1 MKKERNPE
9 TSVSGDTL
17 EKRLSSLWDTA
28 VPDAE
33 TAERLRA
40 RVMKAAESEIEA
52 EDETK
57 ARRGWW
63 NRLRIPAAACL
74 LLAFGMS
81 GFLLFREAGTPRIYT
96 YTTEAGETVA
106 FPESKA
112 VLSAKSIAFDY
123 PVVVRPLTKSESD
136 GLFGTVSIVR
146 GDFPLANDDLV
157 WRGGSEGGYGYE
169 DAPDFSNGIANDD
182 LVWRDL
188 TVDWVDA
195 DYRGELPEAR
205 GGRIIRTA
213 DPAEGGSEDGGGSNG
228 DDLPA
233 ESERSDVWGTFR
245 EDSGEM
251 IRAEGRLGTTR
262 IAAAAPGIAVSDTV
276 IAGESGSGGEVS
288 RIGGVDVTF
297 VRFTTAPNSRGER
310 TVVLGASFPLTVE
323 DGAGGSAEWTVTAEQ
338 AGDAG
343 EPDAAAEALI
353 RSVKSILSAPHE
365 AVRNEGGS
373 EREE

>member
-1 MKKERNPE
+1 MKKERTPAK
-9 TSVSGDTL
+9 TVKMSGSTL
-17 EKRLSSLWDTA
+17 ETRLSSLWDTA
-28 VPDAE
+28 VPDGE

-40 RVMKAAESEIEA
+40 RVMKAAENGAAA
-52 EDETK
+52 ENGTK
-57 ARRGWW
+57 ARRGWM

-74 LLAFGMS
+74 LLAIGLG
-81 GFLLFREAGTPRIYT
+81 GFLLFREARTPRIYT

-106 FPESKA
+106 FPESEA
-112 VLSAKSIAFDY
+112 ALSAESIAFDY
-123 PVVVRPLTKSESD
+123 PVIVRPLTKSESD

-157 WRGGSEGGYGYE
+157 WRGGSEYEYGYE
-169 DAPDFSNGIANDD
+169 GAPDFSNGIANDD
-182 LVWRDL
+182 LVWRDI
-188 TVDWVDA
+188 TVDRVGSDP
-195 DYRGELPEAR
+195 RGVLSEAS
-205 GGRIIRTA
+205 GGGIIRTA
-213 DPAEGGSEDGGGSNG
+213 ESDGTDGADGGGLNG
-228 DDLPA
+228 NDATA

-262 IAAAAPGIAVSDTV
+262 IAAAAPGIPVSDTV
-276 IAGESGSGGEVS
+276 IADESGAGGEVS

-310 TVVLGASFPLTVE
+310 TVVLCASFPLTVT

-343 EPDAAAEALI
+343 ESDAAAEALI
-353 RSVKSILSAPHE
+353 RSVKSILSASHQ
-365 AVRNEGGS
+365 AVRNR
-373 EREE
+373 RE